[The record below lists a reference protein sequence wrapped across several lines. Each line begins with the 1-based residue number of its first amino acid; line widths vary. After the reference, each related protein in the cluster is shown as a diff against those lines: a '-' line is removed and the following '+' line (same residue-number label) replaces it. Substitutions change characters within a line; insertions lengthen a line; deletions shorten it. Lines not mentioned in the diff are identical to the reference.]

1 MSNIRPSALAGTWY
15 PGNAAQLSR
24 SVDSFIQDAM
34 IAPVPGALVGVIA
47 PHAGHRY
54 SGNVAGHAFKAMQSV
69 ESVDTI
75 AVIGPMHHSY
85 PHRLL
90 TTVHDAYQTPLGDVP
105 VDHDTLKAIQENCKI
120 PVTAIAKDPEHSLE
134 IELPFLQ
141 RLFNSFKLIPI
152 MIRDDSVD
160 VCAALG
166 EALAMVLRE
175 RRSLLVASSD
185 LSHFYPQSAAQKL
198 DAYMLAQIESFDPLA
213 VLKAEDEGKGYAC
226 GRGAIATV
234 LTAARRLGT
243 MGVQVVKH
251 ATSGDV
257 TGDYGSVVG
266 YGAAVIWK

>member
-1 MSNIRPSALAGTWY
+1 MSNIRPSVLAGTWY

-24 SVDSFIQDAM
+24 SVDSFIRDAV
-34 IAPVPGALVGVIA
+34 ISAVPGALVGVVA

-54 SGNVAGHAFKAMQSV
+54 SGHVAGHAFKAMQ
-69 ESVDTI
+69 EIEGVDAI
-75 AVIGPMHHSY
+75 AVIGPMHHPY

-90 TTVHDAYQTPLGDVP
+90 TTIHSAYQTPLGDVS
-105 VDHDTLKAIQENCKI
+105 VDHDTLRVIQENCEI
-120 PVTAIAKDPEHSLE
+120 PMAAIAEDPEHSLE

-141 RLFNSFKLIPI
+141 RIFNSFKLIPI
-152 MIRDDSVD
+152 MIRDDSAD
-160 VCAALG
+160 VCVALG
-166 EALAMVLRE
+166 EALALALQG

-185 LSHFYPQSAAQKL
+185 LSHFYPQPAARKF
-198 DAYMLAQIESFDPLA
+198 DAYMLAQIESLDPLA

-234 LTAARRLGT
+234 LTAARQLGAT
-243 MGVQVVKH
+243 GVKVVKH